1 MGYYRTCP
9 WCGSNLDPAER
20 CECRQEKKQK
30 DNRFMALLGCDESG
44 QIVMKVEDFKYAG
57 N

>member
-1 MGYYRTCP
+1 MYYRTCQF
-9 WCGSNLDPAER
+9 CGSNLDPDER

-57 N
+57 D